1 MIAEIYLIK
10 RLPRQMAFFDYQI
23 PDDMKLGRGA
33 LVHVPFR
40 NQVVR
45 GIVAGIKNESE
56 HQNIK
61 PISELINPEFLSDA
75 ELAVYETVAEKIVQS
90 VPAVLDAAFLP
101 PRKRASSIT
110 RSEPVSI
117 TNKIRE
123 QEVDHIKSAIELL
136 SSGEHHFIQSTD
148 IVQSTAI
155 IEAWLRSTCNLKHE
169 TCNTQTLILVS
180 HVHDADMIAAA
191 LSGIDPTMTIL
202 DSRATK
208 PQRADIA
215 EAWHKGETKTLITT
229 RIGSI
234 LPAHDLGSIFVVRSG
249 SDEHAQYD
257 RNPRYDARDFA
268 WRWHQATGA
277 TLAFFDVIPR
287 VTDLHRL
294 NMQHVTCNMQHAP
307 DTTVL
312 DLKEERQKTDTP
324 ILSEPLL
331 EAMSM
336 ALQNKQKVILSYNL
350 KESQELGLMLAERF
364 PEARIARVSKDGGSI
379 KKSID
384 QADIILATQYYF
396 ENIFD
401 PFRDRNIG
409 LVAELNV
416 DLGLRE
422 PFYTATENVLIRILE
437 LHGIAWRQQCPLIM
451 QTYSCQLIKQMLSD
465 PWAILKAEDDV
476 RKQFAYPPHGR
487 IWRVFSRGTDKL
499 QFVKEKIE
507 STIPKAKMTLSNQIL
522 DIRSELKNTDKI
534 NNILKTLPDSYII
547 EIDPERVRKL

>member
-1 MIAEIYLIK
+1 
-10 RLPRQMAFFDYQI
+10 
-23 PDDMKLGRGA
+23 
-33 LVHVPFR
+33 
-40 NQVVR
+40 
-45 GIVAGIKNESE
+45 
-56 HQNIK
+56 
-61 PISELINPEFLSDA
+61 
-75 ELAVYETVAEKIVQS
+75 
-90 VPAVLDAAFLP
+90 
-101 PRKRASSIT
+101 
-110 RSEPVSI
+110 
-117 TNKIRE
+117 
-123 QEVDHIKSAIELL
+123 
-136 SSGEHHFIQSTD
+136 
-148 IVQSTAI
+148 
-155 IEAWLRSTCNLKHE
+155 
-169 TCNTQTLILVS
+169 
-180 HVHDADMIAAA
+180 
-191 LSGIDPTMTIL
+191 
-202 DSRATK
+202 
-208 PQRADIA
+208 
-215 EAWHKGETKTLITT
+215 
-229 RIGSI
+229 
-234 LPAHDLGSIFVVRSG
+234 
-249 SDEHAQYD
+249 
-257 RNPRYDARDFA
+257 
-268 WRWHQATGA
+268 
-277 TLAFFDVIPR
+277 
-287 VTDLHRL
+287 
-294 NMQHVTCNMQHAP
+294 
-307 DTTVL
+307 
-312 DLKEERQKTDTP
+312 P

-547 EIDPERVRKL
+547 EIDPERVR